1 MANDKKA
8 IRLLILDDSQNN
20 AERLVSLLRNA
31 GHATRA
37 HRITST
43 EDLQECLQQNWD
55 LCLAQPKTSFMSAED
70 AAALIKRQSRDVPL
84 ILLKPGI
91 DIDMRTKT
99 LVSRYPSAKIFVE
112 WVMGGASKITR
123 AALAQVAADER
134 GDFIEAVVARLAPYR
149 DGDSLALPM
158 ESTLLRAAR
167 G

>member
-37 HRITST
+37 HRITSA

-55 LCLAQPKTSFMSAED
+55 LCLAQPETSFMTAED

-91 DIDMRTKT
+91 DIDMRT
-99 LVSRYPSAKIFVE
+99 SALRCG
-112 WVMGGASKITR
+112 M
-123 AALAQVAADER
+123 AD
-134 GDFIEAVVARLAPYR
+134 
-149 DGDSLALPM
+149 ALPQDA
-158 ESTLLRAAR
+158 EALLTLIVDRELVNLE